1 MLRAES
7 CQEVQGYLFSKPVSA
22 AEVPAL
28 IERMSSATSV
38 AAQVKAGVLGASG
51 GALR

>member
-28 IERMSSATSV
+28 IERMSSAAGV
-38 AAQVKAGVLGASG
+38 AAQVGVDVLGASG
-51 GALR
+51 AA